1 MNEATNQWFLA
12 SRNAREKQI
21 FIEMKKPKKVKQ
33 TATEIEARKLIEKA
47 ISGNVKAAQK
57 VLTLLYGEALIFR
70 NNS

>member
-1 MNEATNQWFLA
+1 MKTNQARFFT

-21 FIEMKKPKKVKQ
+21 FIEMKKTKKVKP

-57 VLTLLYGEALIFR
+57 ILTLVYGEA
-70 NNS
+70 